1 MKLTK
6 KQAKKYQN
14 KPVKREYDLEMEIT
28 GIVLN
33 TIVAGFLKVLHD
45 DYGFGK
51 KRLTDIKGKVEHQ
64 SRCMADK
71 YVSYREILAM
81 IKEETGFDWFE
92 DEVE

>member
-1 MKLTK
+1 
-6 KQAKKYQN
+6 
-14 KPVKREYDLEMEIT
+14 MEIT

-51 KRLTDIKGKVEHQ
+51 KRLTDVKEKVEHQ
-64 SRCMADK
+64 LRCMADK

-81 IKEETGFDWFE
+81 IKEETGFDWFAE
-92 DEVE
+92 EV